1 MQLEPNPV
9 FSIIE
14 QHMEKLAKT
23 AERSKDPS
31 DNFGSRGDE
40 KYGGEYASYNPESS
54 GIY

>member
-31 DNFGSRGDE
+31 DNFGT
-40 KYGGEYASYNPESS
+40 GEYASYHPESS
-54 GIY
+54 SIY